1 MQVLKSADLFGE
13 IYHSHY
19 RHTVVRR
26 RLLSDRRHAHE
37 FYEMVL
43 VVSGGTLHTLN
54 GTLSR
59 LTAGDLVVMKPGDW
73 HCFSENSRAE
83 ELLSLQIE
91 PGEMARFLAAYDM
104 NGWPDTPASRI
115 LHLEGSEVRAIE
127 EIYRYIACL
136 DGDDY
141 VRQYR
146 ILLGQIMQFVLAH
159 DVQGSAPP
167 WLRMAMEQMTHLG
180 NAAEG
185 VPAFLRAANLSHAQL
200 CRLMKKHY
208 GMTPQQYVR
217 NLRLNL
223 AYEMIQSSTL
233 DFMTIAMEVGYS
245 SFSHFQTAFKEK
257 YGLSPAALRRQSL
270 SASML
275 SECEAPR

>member
-1 MQVLKSADLFGE
+1 MQVLKSADMFQE
-13 IYHSHY
+13 VYHRYY

-26 RLLSDRRHAHE
+26 RMLSDRQHAHE

-59 LTAGDLVVMKPGDW
+59 LTAGDLIVMKPGDW
-73 HCFSENSRAE
+73 HCFSENCFAE

-104 NGWPDTPASRI
+104 NGWPDTWQSHC
-115 LHLEGSEVRAIE
+115 LHLEISEVRAIE
-127 EIYRYIACL
+127 ESYRYIACL
-136 DGDDY
+136 DGEDH

-159 DVQGSAPP
+159 DLQGSAPP
-167 WLRMAMEQMTHLG
+167 WLRMAMEQMTHLA

-185 VPAFLRAANLSHAQL
+185 VPAFLRVASLSHAQL

-208 GMTPQQYVR
+208 GLTPQQYVR

-223 AYEMIQSSTL
+223 AYEMIQSSTM

-257 YGLSPAALRRQSL
+257 YGLSPAALRRQTL
-270 SASML
+270 SVSVL
-275 SECEAPR
+275 SEHDDRH